1 MIPIFPGSSP
11 PCPASITT
19 TGDSSPGVC
28 RSSLSTLTAFTVS
41 TYTAVSLPT
50 TAMAISSR
58 HIITACNA
66 FCCSIPVSII
76 LYLNDFICFLLWKY
90 LPKIKKSFCFPLL
103 HPVTDSAY
111 NKRMKSNK
119 NILSTIL
126 FIFAG
131 ICILAAVIL
140 FVKGH
145 MADRRMEE
153 SLDELRPTAVTEDS
167 TNASAEA
174 TEAVTSV
181 STEAVAEETTVP
193 TEEFDRVP
201 NPYADSFAANGDMA
215 AWLQIPDTNIDYPVM
230 WTPKDETYYL
240 YRAFDGSKNKN
251 GCLLLDD
258 ESCVDP
264 LTTNLIIHG
273 HNMKSGAMFGNL
285 TDYENQDFYEKHK
298 NIILYTEECQRNY
311 EVIAVFRSQV
321 YRKTDQ
327 VFKFYKFFQAD
338 TQEEFDDFY
347 NNIKQLSQYD
357 TGVTAEFGDH
367 FLTLSTCVYHVEQG
381 RFVVVAK
388 EVEPGDHYLPVQ
400 E

>member
-1 MIPIFPGSSP
+1 MKTSKKI
-11 PCPASITT
+11 
-19 TGDSSPGVC
+19 
-28 RSSLSTLTAFTVS
+28 L
-41 TYTAVSLPT
+41 
-50 TAMAISSR
+50 
-58 HIITACNA
+58 
-66 FCCSIPVSII
+66 SII
-76 LYLNDFICFLLWKY
+76 LFILG
-90 LPKIKKSFCFPLL
+90 
-103 HPVTDSAY
+103 
-111 NKRMKSNK
+111 
-119 NILSTIL
+119 
-126 FIFAG
+126 G

-140 FVKGH
+140 FIGGQL
-145 MADRRMEE
+145 ADRRMEE
-153 SLDELRPTAVTEDS
+153 TLDELRPTA
-167 TNASAEA
+167 
-174 TEAVTSV
+174 
-181 STEAVAEETTVP
+181 STEAADTTPESESETMAATVTLPEPTVEETPAP
-193 TEEFDRVP
+193 TEEILRVP
-201 NPYADSFAANGDMA
+201 NPYADSFLANKDMA
-215 AWLQIPDTNIDYPVM
+215 AWLQIPGTNVDYPVM
-230 WTPKDETYYL
+230 WTPEDETYYL
-240 YRAFDGSKNKN
+240 YRAFDGSENKN
-251 GCLLLDD
+251 GCLLLDTD
-258 ESCVDP
+258 SCLDP

-285 TDYENQDFYEKHK
+285 TDYENKDFYENHK

-388 EVEPGDHYLPVQ
+388 EVESGDHYLPVQ